1 MILTKTMYLPEE
13 NIQTTSL
20 QFLVLSK
27 KLYPFLPPPNY
38 ADRQF
43 DYPERSDGKAVP
55 YCLMLRLPINGP
67 AQPNFADTNIL

>member
-27 KLYPFLPPPNY
+27 KLYLFLPPPNY

-55 YCLMLRLPINGP
+55 LCLMSRLPINGP
-67 AQPNFADTNIL
+67 AQLNFG